1 MLDFVLAKKSLAVKM
16 SVKATVSVLLV
27 VMAVALPQITHAI
40 GGVQAGSIWMPMYMP
55 ALLAG
60 ILLGWQWGLGVG
72 ILSPVV
78 SFGFTSLALGS
89 AMPNLQRLPYM
100 ILEIGAYGGISGLFS
115 RQVQKTPALAFPVV
129 LGAQVSGR
137 AIYLVYN
144 LMAGRDFALIWSSI
158 QTSTVGVYAQAILVP
173 VIAIILCMVL
183 KHEQKTE

>member
-1 MLDFVLAKKSLAVKM
+1 MLDLVLSKKKLAVKM

-27 VMAVALPQITHAI
+27 VMAVALPQITHVI
-40 GGVQAGSIWMPMYMP
+40 GGMAAGSLWMPMYMP

-78 SFGFTSLALGS
+78 SFGFTSLVLDT

-100 ILEIGAYGGISGLFS
+100 ILEIGAFGLVTGLFS
-115 RQVQKTPALAFPVV
+115 RQVQKMPALAFPAV
-129 LGAQVSGR
+129 LAAQVSGR
-137 AIYLVYN
+137 AIYVIYN
-144 LMAGRDFALIWSSI
+144 LIAGRQFGELWASI
-158 QTSTVGVYAQAILVP
+158 QTSAVGLFAQAILVP

-183 KHEQKTE
+183 KHERKSE